1 MHETLFPLDQEFMEK
16 INIERTVRIMPS
28 DNDTGGFFVALLK
41 KVSGVQKS

>member
-1 MHETLFPLDQEFMEK
+1 MED
-16 INIERTVRIMPS
+16 IHIERTVRIMPN